1 MFPQPIKPED
11 EAHEFKLS

>member
-11 EAHEFKLS
+11 ETHEFKLS